1 MNFAQVIVQS
11 LQKVAGDI
19 LGILPNL
26 AGALVLLL
34 IGWLLARLVAGVV
47 GRLLAKIGIDKMA
60 ERLNQTEALKGSS
73 FKIKP
78 STILQKFVYWLM
90 MLIFILSATET
101 LQLPAVSAQIA
112 QLIQYMPKLLSA
124 LIIFGIGFYASSVV
138 QDAIMST
145 CRSLGIPGWKVI
157 GGAVFW
163 FILINI
169 GVIALSQAGVE
180 TTIINNNLTIVIGGI
195 LLAFALAYGF
205 AARNVLASILT
216 SFYSRTTFDVGQ
228 IVELDGYKGEIVRID
243 NVSFT
248 IDTGESW
255 VVFPL
260 NRLMNDT
267 VIIHRQKSTKPTFH
281 PAENAPNSEE

>member
-11 LQKVAGDI
+11 LQKVAGEI

-26 AGALVLLL
+26 AGAVVLLL
-34 IGWLLARLVAGVV
+34 VGWAVARIVSGVI
-47 GRLLAKIGIDKMA
+47 GRLLLRVGVDKMA

-73 FKIKP
+73 MKIKP
-78 STILQKFVYWLM
+78 SVILQKFVYWLL

-101 LQLPAVSAQIA
+101 LQLPAVSQQIA
-112 QLIQYMPKLLSA
+112 QLIQYMPRLLSA

-138 QDAIMST
+138 QDAIIST

-163 FILINI
+163 FILVNI

-180 TTIINNNLTIVIGGI
+180 TTIINNNLSIVIGGI

-216 SFYSRTTFDVGQ
+216 SFYSRSTFEVGQ
-228 IVELDGYKGEIVRID
+228 VIELDGHKGEIVRID

-248 IDTGESW
+248 IDTGETF

-260 NRLMNDT
+260 NRLMNET
-267 VIIHRQKSTKPTFH
+267 VVIHRNRGVKPVVSAQEIS
-281 PAENAPNSEE
+281 PEPER